1 MPCKTT
7 VSIKMEKL
15 RFKLL
20 TGAEQP
26 NMDIMGKKIIIGIV
40 YCIRC
45 ECLRVS
51 EKESETETKRERR
64 KGETERLRERQRERH
79 TQTRR
84 ESEERDLDYMD
95 GQRTIAFFNRN

>member
-51 EKESETETKRERR
+51 EKESETETKRER
-64 KGETERLRERQRERH
+64 ERLRERQRERH
-79 TQTRR
+79 RDTQRKR
-84 ESEERDLDYMD
+84 GERLRLHGRSAYKSIF
-95 GQRTIAFFNRN
+95 Q

>member
-51 EKESETETKRERR
+51 EKEGETETKRERR
-64 KGETERLRERQRERH
+64 KRERERLRETERETERE
-79 TQTRR
+79 TRR

-95 GQRTIAFFNRN
+95 GQRTKAFFNRN

>member
-40 YCIRC
+40 YCIRG

-64 KGETERLRERQRERH
+64 KGETERLRERH